1 MNALFIV
8 INKTDYVDDILEEFL
23 EIGVGGATIL
33 DSQGM
38 GSAMAEGD
46 TSHIPLFGSLQR
58 YLDSSRPYNK
68 TIFTVIES
76 DELLDKA
83 IESVK
88 KIVGDM
94 EKLGVGIMFT
104 MPIGRVYGL

>member
-8 INKTDYVDDILEEFL
+8 INETDYVDDILEEFL
-23 EIGVGGATIL
+23 EIGVRGATIL

-38 GSAMAEGD
+38 GSAMAQGD
-46 TSHIPLFGSLQR
+46 TSDIPLFGSLKR

-68 TIFTVIES
+68 TIFTVIEGE
-76 DELLDKA
+76 ELLEKA
-83 IESVK
+83 INSVK
-88 KIVGDM
+88 EIVGDM

-104 MPIGRVYGL
+104 LPIGEVYGL

>member
-8 INKTDYVDDILEEFL
+8 INEVDYVDEILEKFL

-46 TSHIPLFGSLQR
+46 TSGIPLFGSLQR

-68 TIFTVIES
+68 TIFTIIE
-76 DELLDKA
+76 DEDLLETAVK
-83 IESVK
+83 SVK
-88 KIVGDM
+88 DIVGDLN
-94 EKLGVGIMFT
+94 KLGVGVMFT
-104 MPIGRVYGL
+104 VPIGSIYGM